1 MLLINQMLCEGC
13 CLHQEPA
20 IPRLDLLHEIH
31 MPPSYMQ
38 EMQRM
43 QACMQAGQR
52 ASKMSE
58 EAFEEAERREEELKQ
73 A

>member
-1 MLLINQMLCEGC
+1 
-13 CLHQEPA
+13 
-20 IPRLDLLHEIH
+20 
-31 MPPSYMQ
+31 
-38 EMQRM
+38 M

-73 A
+73 AGFSCMQGKCMCRMLLTGRKHDAC